1 MELRGCGDHGCIIK
15 KPTGQGTNGGCR
27 CIGRHMDTRNIL
39 EVKQLI
45 HGLKQ
50 ARSELSKEIAERLH
64 DSLGDLCNKY
74 EIYSSDDQFWIFHK
88 VIGSGEPLK
97 QWIENSI
104 KELQSNG

>member
-1 MELRGCGDHGCIIK
+1 MTVQNKCPYCSAVFSRDLGYGVMFECRSIAFK
-15 KPTGQGTNGGCR
+15 KGKPKESVFCK
-27 CIGRHMDTRNIL
+27 GR
-39 EVKQLI
+39 Q
-45 HGLKQ
+45 Q

-104 KELQSNG
+104 KELQSNE